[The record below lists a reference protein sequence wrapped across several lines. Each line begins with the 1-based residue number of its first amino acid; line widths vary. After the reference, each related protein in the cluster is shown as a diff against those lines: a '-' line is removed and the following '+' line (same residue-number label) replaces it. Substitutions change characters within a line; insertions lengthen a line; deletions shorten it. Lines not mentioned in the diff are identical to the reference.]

1 MALSEPHG
9 HAQIPFVQTLCGN
22 PGPTH
27 QGLAVSCC
35 HHRGDKGW
43 WWRGME
49 PPWHLIVGVSFWAWI
64 FLLATVLPPPTL
76 LSYNEAFPFQNLPP
90 YLAPVDCTDC
100 NTKSGSCPTQR
111 FLPSYLKL
119 TLRSKG
125 LGMGEGDL
133 KEKSGLISVL
143 SHLLPQTPSYGDK

>member
-1 MALSEPHG
+1 MLPPYRGQGMMVEGNGTSLASHYRCLILSLD
-9 HAQIPFVQTLCGN
+9 F
-22 PGPTH
+22 PTSH
-27 QGLAVSCC
+27 
-35 HHRGDKGW
+35 
-43 WWRGME
+43 
-49 PPWHLIVGVSFWAWI
+49 
-64 FLLATVLPPPTL
+64 VLPPSTL

-111 FLPSYLKL
+111 SLPFYLKL
-119 TLRSKG
+119 TLPSKG

-143 SHLLPQTPSYGDK
+143 SHLSPQTPSYGDK